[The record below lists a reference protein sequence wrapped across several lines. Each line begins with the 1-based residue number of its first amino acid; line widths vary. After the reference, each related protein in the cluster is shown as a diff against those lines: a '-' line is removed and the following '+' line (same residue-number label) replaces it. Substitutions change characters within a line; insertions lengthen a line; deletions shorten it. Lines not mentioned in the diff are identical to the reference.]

1 MPQKNK
7 LQSLLVN
14 LRRQGTRTLVALQHE
29 ITKKE
34 KELATLKATAT
45 QWRAAV
51 EGRGGAGGF
60 PALSQA
66 RARGQRR
73 RLDWTAVLARL
84 PTTFKA
90 RDVQQ
95 TTSKPMEQVY
105 AGLSR
110 WVKDKKVKKGSGGVY
125 QKSAVAS
132 PTHQKKA

>member
-14 LRRQGTRTLVALQHE
+14 LRRQGTRALAALQHE

-34 KELATLKATAT
+34 KELETLKATVT
-45 QWRAAV
+45 QWRAV
-51 EGRGGAGGF
+51 MEGQGRAGGF
-60 PALSQA
+60 TALSQV
-66 RARGQRR
+66 RAKGQRR
-73 RLDWTAVLARL
+73 RLDWTAVLAGL

-110 WVKDKKVKKGSGGVY
+110 WVKDKKVRKGSGGIY

-132 PTHQKKA
+132 STQQKKA